1 MGARWAPR
9 SFYIILVFLSLTT
22 FKFDVASISVEELT
36 IAEIQEALQAGELSS
51 VQLVEA
57 YLRRIREL
65 NPLLRAVIELNPDA
79 LQQAERA
86 DRQRRRFKKKGW
98 SRHIIGGLQGIPV
111 LLKDNIATRDKLNT
125 TAGSYALLGSK
136 VPKDASVVAR
146 LRRAGAIILGKA
158 NLSEWANFRS
168 SNPSNG
174 WSARG
179 GQTKNP
185 YVLSADPSGSSTGSA
200 VAVAA
205 NLVAVALG
213 TETDGSILSPASN
226 NAVVGIKP
234 SVGLTS
240 RAGVVPIS
248 HHQDTVGPLC
258 RSVAD
263 AVEVLDVIAGR
274 DELDNATWRSATLIP
289 KQGYKQFLKSDG
301 LHGKRLGV
309 VPELLSPSEAQAIA
323 KHLQTMRD
331 LGSIVVDNVTIPT
344 LDSILRGTNEQ
355 LVLLYDFK
363 QDLNS
368 YLAQLEESPAA
379 VRSLADVIQFNT
391 KHATLEELNVFDQ
404 ALFLAS
410 EATTGFQS
418 REYKD
423 ALRADRLLTKYG
435 IDKAMKELKLDAV
448 LAGSNITSVAAI
460 AGYPGISVPAG
471 YDKDGVPFGVIF
483 VGKKGSEP
491 TLIEIAYAFE
501 RATHVRK
508 PPSFL
513 P

>member
-1 MGARWAPR
+1 MGARREPR
-9 SFYIILVFLSLTT
+9 SFYIILIFLSLPA
-22 FKFDVASISVEELT
+22 FRFDVASISVEEAT
-36 IAEIQEALQAGELSS
+36 IAEIQAALQAGELSS

-79 LQQAERA
+79 LKQAERA

-98 SRHIIGGLQGIPV
+98 SVGRLQGIPV

-136 VPKDASVVAR
+136 VPRDAGVVAR

-213 TETDGSILSPASN
+213 TETDGSILSPATN

-274 DELDNATWRSATLIP
+274 DELDNATWRSAALIP
-289 KQGYKQFLKSDG
+289 KQGYRQFLKSDG
-301 LHGKRLGV
+301 LRGKRLGV

-323 KHLQTMRD
+323 KHLETMRES
-331 LGSIVVDNVTIPT
+331 GSIVVDNVTIPT

-368 YLAQLEESPAA
+368 YLAQLEESP

-391 KHATLEELNVFDQ
+391 KHATLEELNVYDQ
-404 ALFLAS
+404 AIFLAS

-435 IDKAMKELKLDAV
+435 IDKVMKELKLDAV
-448 LAGSNITSVAAI
+448 LAGSTISTSVPAI
-460 AGYPGISVPAG
+460 AGYPGISVPSG
-471 YDKDGVPFGVIF
+471 YDKDGVPLGVIF